1 MKEGIMT
8 DTTDKYELR
17 RKIHGGLVF
26 FGMIV
31 NFLVIGAIFYFVLT
45 REENPKPPA
54 FMSGKH
60 YLPQTPQERP

>member
-1 MKEGIMT
+1 MKEGIMA
-8 DTTDKYELR
+8 DTADKNELR

-54 FMSGKH
+54 SMSGKH
-60 YLPQTPQERP
+60 YLPTTQQGNP